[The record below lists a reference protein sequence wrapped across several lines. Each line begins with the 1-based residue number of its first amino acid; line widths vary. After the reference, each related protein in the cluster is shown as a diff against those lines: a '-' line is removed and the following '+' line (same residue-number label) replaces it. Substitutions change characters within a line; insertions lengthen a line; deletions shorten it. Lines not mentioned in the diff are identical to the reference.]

1 MTPSERRKACLKL
14 LAKLDQEIAECE
26 SLWAEIL
33 ADDEREVVAVNLTFR
48 LKSRERV
55 EALIAELWEQ

>member
-1 MTPSERRKACLKL
+1 MTPFDRRTACLRL

-33 ADDEREVVAVNLTFR
+33 ADDEREVVALNLKFR
-48 LKSRERV
+48 LKSRENV
-55 EALIAELWEQ
+55 EQLLAGMGNQ

>member
-1 MTPSERRKACLKL
+1 VALPSERRTAALRL

-33 ADDEREVVAVNLTFR
+33 ADDERKVVALNLKFR
-48 LKSRERV
+48 LKSRENV
-55 EALIAELWEQ
+55 ERLVRLA

>member
-1 MTPSERRKACLKL
+1 MTPTERRAACLKL
-14 LAKLDQEIAECE
+14 LAHLDQQIAECE

-33 ADDEREVVAVNLTFR
+33 ADDERECVAVNLEYR

-55 EALIAELWEQ
+55 EELLERIKS

>member
-1 MTPSERRKACLKL
+1 MTPSERRAACLRL

-33 ADDEREVVAVNLTFR
+33 ADDERKVVALNLKFR
-48 LKSRERV
+48 LKSRENV
-55 EALIAELWEQ
+55 ERLVRLA